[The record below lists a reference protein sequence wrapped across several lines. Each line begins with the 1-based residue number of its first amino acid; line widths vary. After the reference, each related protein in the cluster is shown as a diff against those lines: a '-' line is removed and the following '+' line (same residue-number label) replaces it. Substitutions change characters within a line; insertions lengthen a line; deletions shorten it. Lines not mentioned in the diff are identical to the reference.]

1 MSQYAFFLCTKLQ
14 ESIQMGALKK
24 LFKFCLKVTLPYV
37 YSENVRFPTI
47 EVSGMSITQSIE
59 APLTL
64 RDTMTMSGQ
73 LSTQNGTGTGSVV
86 VSLRRLLSEKGWLEV
101 DFGAG
106 NGPTFTLKGFR
117 TLTKRTFSNMA
128 TVFHFTPHGI
138 RPDLVTSKC

>member
-1 MSQYAFFLCTKLQ
+1 
-14 ESIQMGALKK
+14 
-24 LFKFCLKVTLPYV
+24 
-37 YSENVRFPTI
+37 
-47 EVSGMSITQSIE
+47 MSITQSIE

-101 DFGAG
+101 DLGAG

-128 TVFHFTPHGI
+128 TAFHFTPHGV
-138 RPDLVTSKC
+138 RPDLVTSKCYKS